1 MNRAQQVRCLLK
13 QHSLEMRTRGSE
25 FLHISFELVSL
36 LEHYFRSAF
45 YVIVIIFQKLNH
57 IKIALHIYLF
67 EVWLVR
73 VLSSSPEM
81 AQFD

>member
-1 MNRAQQVRCLLK
+1 M
-13 QHSLEMRTRGSE
+13 
-25 FLHISFELVSL
+25 F
-36 LEHYFRSAF
+36 
-45 YVIVIIFQKLNH
+45 FQKLNH

-81 AQFD
+81 NPSLNTNTNYRCPGQNKFIFKCNKNNETPGIQSPVPELAMALVTCIGLGVEL